1 MNDLTWACHICN
13 EERPDAKISVLT
25 KPLNI
30 PGVISNENIRYCNDK
45 PECVAG
51 AQTFSFYK
59 DSEEGTTDWL
69 SAIEYEVF
77 ELPIVLCK
85 NCERMIPVL
94 RELAEHVKE
103 LHQHVWVG
111 KEELSD
117 DAKALLKAKRED
129 DDRNDD

>member
-1 MNDLTWACHICN
+1 MNDLTWPCHICN

-30 PGVISNENIRYCNDK
+30 PGVIANENIRYCNDK
-45 PECVAG
+45 EECIEG
-51 AQTFSFYK
+51 AKTFSFYK
-59 DSEEGTTDWL
+59 YSEEGTTDWL

-94 RELAEHVKE
+94 REVIEKLEACTNITGV
-103 LHQHVWVG
+103 VPN
-111 KEELSD
+111 LSD

-129 DDRNDD
+129 NDRDNN